1 MFDIGI
7 EKFGLLL
14 VLALIIF
21 GPEQLPRL
29 LRQVGQTIRHMRRLA
44 DDVTSDLKAGLG
56 PEYADMDI
64 GDLRPRR
71 LIQKHLLDD
80 VDEPAPA
87 EKPHTPAPVLASGER
102 PPYDGEAT

>member
-29 LRQVGQTIRHMRRLA
+29 LRQVGQTLRYMRRLA
-44 DDVTSDLKAGLG
+44 NDVTDDLKAGLG

-64 GDLRPRR
+64 TDLRPRS
-71 LIQKHLLDD
+71 LIKKHLLDD

-87 EKPHTPAPVLASGER
+87 ETPKIPEPVLASGER
-102 PPYDGEAT
+102 PPYDAEAT